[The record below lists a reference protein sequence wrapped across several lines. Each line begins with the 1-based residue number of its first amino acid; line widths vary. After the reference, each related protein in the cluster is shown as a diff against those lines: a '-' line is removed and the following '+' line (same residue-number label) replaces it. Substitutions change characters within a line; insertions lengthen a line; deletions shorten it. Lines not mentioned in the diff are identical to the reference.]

1 MTAEATAA
9 DDREVDLIVI
19 GAGPVGENVAD
30 YATQHGLTA
39 LVVEGE
45 LVGGECSYWA
55 CMPSKAL
62 LRSGAA
68 VSAARRVG
76 GAEQAVTGSLDTAAV
91 LARRNAFTSD
101 WQDEGQV
108 RWLDSAGIRLAR
120 GHGRIVGMREV
131 EVDGE
136 RWQARAAVAVATGSV
151 PTLPDIPGLAEA
163 RPWGSREATSMREV
177 PRRLAVIGGGVVAVE
192 LGLAAAQLGAEVTL
206 LARSGLLGGFEPFA
220 GELVADGLREAG
232 VDVRL
237 GVTPE
242 RVDRLGDGTV
252 RLALPD
258 GGELLADEVLVATGR
273 TPRTGDVGFE
283 TVGLDPE
290 HLQVDD
296 TMRVAGTDWLYV
308 VGDANG
314 RAPLTHQGKYQAR
327 AAGQAIAARRHGA
340 PLDDRPW
347 GVHVATADGVAVPQV
362 VFTDP
367 EVASVG
373 TTAKAAADRGTTVRT
388 VDYEL
393 GQVAGASLHADHY
406 RGRARA
412 VVDEDRGVLL
422 GVTFVGQ
429 DVAEL
434 LHAATI
440 AIVGEVPLDRLWHAV
455 PAYPT
460 MSEVWLRLLE
470 TYRQG

>member
-1 MTAEATAA
+1 MSTATTDAE
-9 DDREVDLIVI
+9 DRTVDLIVI

-30 YATQHGLTA
+30 YAGRHGLTT
-39 LVVEGE
+39 LVVEAE

-68 VSAARRVG
+68 VAAARRVG
-76 GAEQAVTGSLDTAAV
+76 GAKQAVTGELDVPAV
-91 LARRNAFTSD
+91 LARRDAFTSD
-101 WQDEGQV
+101 WDDEGQV
-108 RWLDSAGIRLAR
+108 RWLDSAHIRLAR
-120 GHGRIVGMREV
+120 GHGRIVGEREV
-131 EVDGE
+131 DVDGV
-136 RWQARAAVAVATGSV
+136 RWRARAAVAVATGSV

-177 PRRLAVIGGGVVAVE
+177 PRRLAVIGGGVVASE
-192 LGLAAAQLGAEVTL
+192 LGLASAQLGAEVTL

-220 GELVADGLREAG
+220 GELVAAGLREAG

-237 GVTPE
+237 GVSPS
-242 RVDRLGDGTV
+242 RVDRLADGTV
-252 RLALPD
+252 RIALPD
-258 GGELLADEVLVATGR
+258 GAELLADEVLVATGR
-273 TPRTGDVGFE
+273 TPRTGDVGLE
-283 TVGLDPE
+283 SVGLDPE
-290 HLQVDD
+290 RLEVDD
-296 TMRVAGTDWLYV
+296 TMRVVGRDWLYV

-314 RAPLTHQGKYQAR
+314 RALLTHQGKYQAR
-327 AAGQAIAARRHGA
+327 AAGQAIAARHHGT

-347 GVHVATADGVAVPQV
+347 GVHVATADAVAVPQV

-367 EVASVG
+367 EAASVG
-373 TTAKAAADRGTTVRT
+373 MTAKAAADRGLAVRT

-412 VVDEDRGVLL
+412 VVDEDRGVLV
-422 GVTFVGQ
+422 GVTFVGP

-440 AIVGEVPLDRLWHAV
+440 AIVGEVPIDRLWHAV